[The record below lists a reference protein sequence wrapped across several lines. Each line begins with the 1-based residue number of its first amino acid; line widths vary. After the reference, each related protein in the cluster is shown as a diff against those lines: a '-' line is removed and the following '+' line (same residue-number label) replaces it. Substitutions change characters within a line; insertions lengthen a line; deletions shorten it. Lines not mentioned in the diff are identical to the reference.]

1 MMRGKTLDQLIAEA
15 QANIGHISAEALK
28 TAIENKEPIVL
39 LDVRDPELYE
49 SEHLPGAIS
58 LPRAGIELE
67 INELVPNQDAQ
78 IVTYCGG
85 KTRGTLSAHTL
96 RLMGYEKASVLTGG
110 FRGWKA
116 AGLPTEGEKSAE
128 PENQKREK

>member
-1 MMRGKTLDQLIAEA
+1 MMRGKTLDQLVAEA

-39 LDVRDPELYE
+39 LDVRDEELYE
-49 SEHLPGAIS
+49 AEHLPGAIS
-58 LPRAGIELE
+58 LPRASIELE
-67 INELVPNQDAQ
+67 IDELVPDQDAK

-85 KTRGTLSAHTL
+85 KTRGSLSAHTL
-96 RLMGYEKASVLTGG
+96 RIMGYENAAVLTGG

-116 AGLPTEGEKSAE
+116 NSLPTEGVECK
-128 PENQKREK
+128 